1 MPRTTRA
8 HRRTKNV
15 ARCHAETPFRPDATA
30 NDFGVGQADEV
41 PGFRVGPPDQVP
53 GLHNFK
59 PPHEVVPGFH
69 VNSDASARFGYPPAG
84 DTPVLDPVR
93 WTAEPAGYRDAVS
106 ISQKPLG
113 DLAARVA
120 NRIGTH
126 ANAVVNGAYSVFP
139 GVYNAGR
146 AVARGTGVLGQ
157 EEFRRFGQEADVVD
171 GLLGGVARHP
181 DASARIARHAVS
193 TLDEDPL
200 FRYYMAGRAAMGAL
214 TGLGPAAMAGDALRA
229 IERGHNVIDA
239 FKYGIQ
245 GRPPTE
251 R

>member
-1 MPRTTRA
+1 MFRI
-8 HRRTKNV
+8 
-15 ARCHAETPFRPDATA
+15 RPDAAA
-30 NDFGVGQADEV
+30 NDFGLDQADEV

-59 PPHEVVPGFH
+59 PPQEVVPGFR
-69 VNSDASARFGYPPAG
+69 VNSDDSARLGYPPAG
-84 DTPVLDPVR
+84 DTPLLDRVQ
-93 WTAEPAGYRDAVS
+93 WTADPAGYRDAHS
-106 ISQKPLG
+106 ISQKPVTLG

-157 EEFRRFGQEADVVD
+157 EEFRRFGQEADVVG
-171 GLLGGVARHP
+171 GLLGGVAEHP

-214 TGLGPAAMAGDALRA
+214 TGLGPRA
-229 IERGHNVIDA
+229 QCH
-239 FKYGIQ
+239 
-245 GRPPTE
+245 
-251 R
+251 